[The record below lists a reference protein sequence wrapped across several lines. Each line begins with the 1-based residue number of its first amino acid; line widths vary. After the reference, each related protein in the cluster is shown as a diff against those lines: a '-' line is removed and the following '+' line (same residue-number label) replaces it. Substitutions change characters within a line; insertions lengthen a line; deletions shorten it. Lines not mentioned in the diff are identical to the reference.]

1 MTTILKIGILAIA
14 GLFIAQDYKN
24 NLQEIFEKEVILKND
39 QEVSMALNFGN
50 EIKVNSWDKNKLYV
64 KAIVEHNFKEPLEFQ
79 LDEEN
84 TADEVKIAEKI
95 KNLENEKKQD
105 GRNCIQLNITY
116 EIYMPA
122 KTTLHIKSISGNME
136 VKNMTGK
143 LNLET
148 ISGFVDVAINTSEK
162 YDINCSTISG
172 SIYSDLNFD
181 KNTEIK
187 GDIVGTKLVTSLN
200 GGGKSLKFKSIS
212 GDLYLRKK

>member
-1 MTTILKIGILAIA
+1 MTTILKICILALTS
-14 GLFIAQDYKN
+14 LFITQDN
-24 NLQEIFEKEVILKND
+24 EIAMQETFEKEIVLKNG
-39 QEVSMALNFGN
+39 QEVSMALTFGN

-64 KAIVEHNFKEPLEFQ
+64 KAIVEHNFKEPLDFK
-79 LDEEN
+79 LDEDN
-84 TADEVKIAEKI
+84 TADAVKIAEKI

-105 GRNCIQLNITY
+105 GRNCIKLNITY

-172 SIYSDLNFD
+172 SIYSNLNFD

-212 GDLYLRKK
+212 GDLFLRKK